1 MEADVDTMRR
11 AISKEFHARGGHY
24 VFGKALAFGGW
35 WEEKL
40 VKFKAQETVQRTA
53 SIARAAAAAAA
64 AAVAAAAVV
73 AAEDPEE
80 GPANPWLEPLLRGD
94 CGSRQDISAEAS
106 WGSFHNRPF
115 YVEFLHYVISEW
127 KCTPEEKATILDN
140 SLYVQLTSPTLIAAD
155 MVRAVLFDKC
165 FRPLRILCNGVDLP
179 DWHPLKMAAVTDRI
193 EEAFEAVKKDPMS
206 IMDEDYECFS
216 VASFPALASKVAH
229 WKKCPKIEA
238 IRQELYHPSD
248 ETVIKARA
256 PGECA
261 EIIKAWATGIL
272 VSLRRNC
279 KDYLNSTD
287 GRYCDKY
294 QTTPMIDAARG
305 MS

>member
-1 MEADVDTMRR
+1 M
-11 AISKEFHARGGHY
+11 
-24 VFGKALAFGGW
+24 
-35 WEEKL
+35 
-40 VKFKAQETVQRTA
+40 
-53 SIARAAAAAAA
+53 
-64 AAVAAAAVV
+64 AAVA
-73 AAEDPEE
+73 
-80 GPANPWLEPLLRGD
+80 
-94 CGSRQDISAEAS
+94 
-106 WGSFHNRPF
+106 
-115 YVEFLHYVISEW
+115 
-127 KCTPEEKATILDN
+127 
-140 SLYVQLTSPTLIAAD
+140 
-155 MVRAVLFDKC
+155 
-165 FRPLRILCNGVDLP
+165 
-179 DWHPLKMAAVTDRI
+179 DRI

-229 WKKCPKIEA
+229 WKQCPKIEA

-287 GRYCDKY
+287 GRYSDKN